1 MTNLSAWPSA
11 GFGKQAKI
19 VQLGASLEF
28 PDDSDEARDA
38 PGPNRGFINSAFINP
53 GPAKMHRGASGV
65 TGITDGQLKTSPN
78 FKVAWRHFCNFLEQE
93 IACRIPSHKCAC
105 KLSWI
110 GYNNERFD
118 NVVLRR
124 ELTSANLTWSWKSKI
139 QVVHYTADLL
149 AAVRLCR
156 SHTLSGCA
164 NIKLQTVYEFLFHTK
179 MVNAHDAL
187 ADVRA
192 TRLIYIRNPNIRKL
206 LSATPI
212 PNANGHQSGHIAR
225 YFS

>member
-1 MTNLSAWPSA
+1 MWPVKLFFDLETT

-19 VQLGASLEF
+19 VQLGALVEF
-28 PDDSDEARDA
+28 PDDEARDV
-38 PGPNRGFINSAFINP
+38 PGPNREFCTFINP
-53 GPAKMHRGASGV
+53 GFTKMQRGASEV
-65 TGITDGQLKTSPN
+65 TGITDDQLKTSPS
-78 FKVAWRHFCNFLEQE
+78 FKLAWQHFCNFLERE
-93 IACRIPSHKCAC
+93 IACRIPSHTCAC

-212 PNANGHQSGHIAR
+212 PNADGHQSGHIAR